1 MDKKDE
7 IIKLR
12 ITKKDKLLLR
22 YLSCRANMNVSEYLS
37 MLIDTSLRSTK
48 DKLRNGELNYA
59 DIETYINNKLQ
70 FREFFKK

>member
-1 MDKKDE
+1 MDKKSE
-7 IIKLR
+7 NILFR

-22 YLSCRANMNVSEYLS
+22 YLSCRANMNISEYLS
-37 MLIDTSLRSTK
+37 MLIDTSLRPIK

-70 FREFFKK
+70 YREFFGK

>member
-12 ITKKDKLLLR
+12 ISKKEKLLLR
-22 YLSCRANMNVSEYLS
+22 YLSSLANMNVSEYLS
-37 MLIDTSLRSTK
+37 MLIDTSLRPTK

-70 FREFFKK
+70 FREFFGK

>member
-22 YLSCRANMNVSEYLS
+22 YLSSRANMNVSEYLS
-37 MLIDTSLRSTK
+37 MLIDTSLRPTK
-48 DKLRNGELNYA
+48 DKLRNGELSYA

-70 FREFFKK
+70 FREFFEK